1 MGIEAIREVIQERY
15 PLGSL
20 ALKKLE
26 TYVSLIERAPSNLT
40 AWRGEAIWERGVLD
54 SLAIWPILGS
64 SGGMALDVG
73 SGAGF
78 PGLVLAVARPEWEW
92 TLVESR
98 SRRGAFL
105 EEAVRALALSNVQV
119 VVARAEEWIRVDE
132 RQRERFDV
140 VTLRAVARTRA
151 ALELGLPFVRLGG
164 KMVLVKGFEG
174 LREVEAERQW
184 LEKLGGAVSAWV
196 EGSVSDVR
204 GRRDQLV
211 VLGKVSQTPGE
222 YPRGAPKLGT

>member
-1 MGIEAIREVIQERY
+1 MGIEEVREVIRERY
-15 PLGSL
+15 ALGSL
-20 ALKKLE
+20 TMKKLE
-26 TYVSLIERAPSNLT
+26 TYVSLVERAPINLT
-40 AWRGEAIWERGVLD
+40 AWRGEAIWEQGVLD
-54 SLAIWPILGS
+54 SLAIWPILASG
-64 SGGMALDVG
+64 GGMALDVG

-78 PGLVLAVARPEWEW
+78 PGLVLAVACPEWQW

-105 EEAVRALALSNVQV
+105 KEAVSALALSNVDV

-174 LREVEAERQW
+174 RHEVEAERQW
-184 LEKLGGAVSAWV
+184 LQRLGGVVSAWV
-196 EGSVSDVR
+196 EGSISDAG

-211 VLGKVSQTPGE
+211 VLSKVSQTPGE
-222 YPRGAPKLGT
+222 YPRRAPKLGS